1 VVDDESGIRSLLSR
15 VLTGEGYDV
24 ASAANGKKG
33 LEQAL
38 ATRPDVML
46 LDMKMP
52 EMDGMQV
59 LERVVEAEAAGAII
73 IMTAHSTVAS
83 AVKAIKLGAFDYLC
97 KPFDV
102 DEVLVTVEKARE
114 VADLRSEVAHLRTE
128 VSEKYGPEAIVGRAP
143 RMVEILDLLP
153 RVAQSRSTV
162 LITGES
168 GTGKELIARAIHHL
182 SPRSK
187 RRFVKVNCAALSEN
201 LLESELFGHVKGSFT
216 GATQSRVGRFQMAD
230 GGSILLD
237 EISELTP
244 KLQAK
249 LLRVLQERE
258 FEPVGSSDPVRVDVR
273 ILATTNQDLQD
284 SIRRGTFR
292 EDLYFRLNV
301 VCVEFPP
308 LRERPEDIPLLAR
321 HFLNRFSEET
331 NKRVDGISDDAIEIL
346 KRHFWPGNVRELQNV
361 IERGVVLCQGREIGS
376 GDLPPAILEFRK
388 GPGGSLSVD
397 GDLPDG
403 TDPLVGTALRDVE
416 RCLILKT
423 LDSCDG
429 NRTRAADILGISA
442 RTLRNKLKEYRENAA
457 EREVSL
463 AG

>member
-1 VVDDESGIRSLLSR
+1 
-15 VLTGEGYDV
+15 
-24 ASAANGKKG
+24 
-33 LEQAL
+33 
-38 ATRPDVML
+38 
-46 LDMKMP
+46 
-52 EMDGMQV
+52 
-59 LERVVEAEAAGAII
+59 
-73 IMTAHSTVAS
+73 
-83 AVKAIKLGAFDYLC
+83 
-97 KPFDV
+97 
-102 DEVLVTVEKARE
+102 

-128 VSEKYGPEAIVGRAP
+128 VSEKYGPDSIVGQDI
-143 RMVEILDLLP
+143 RMVEILELLP

-182 SPRSK
+182 SPRNR

-258 FEPVGSSDPVRVDVR
+258 FEPVGSSEPVQVDVR
-273 ILATTNQDLQD
+273 ILATTNQDLED
-284 SIRRGTFR
+284 AIRKGTFR

-308 LRERPEDIPLLAR
+308 LRERRGDIPLLAR
-321 HFLNRFSEET
+321 HFLARFSEET
-331 NKRVDGISDDAIEIL
+331 NKRVDSISEEAVDIL
-346 KRHFWPGNVRELQNV
+346 KKHSWPGNVRELQNV
-361 IERGVVLCQGREIGS
+361 IERGVVLCQGREIGPR
-376 GDLPPAILEFRK
+376 DLPPALLERRE
-388 GPGGSLSVD
+388 GSGGNFLPEDGLSA
-397 GDLPDG
+397 GAG
-403 TDPLVGTALRDVE
+403 PLVGSALRDVE

-429 NRTRAADILGISA
+429 NRTRAADVLGISA
-442 RTLRNKLKEYRENAA
+442 RTLRNKLKEYRQHALEK
-457 EREVSL
+457 EVSL